1 MVSDANGD
9 GLSLA
14 GPVTA
19 DHGSVTDNLDGT
31 FTLTPD
37 ADFHGPMVISYGVS
51 DGSVTITATTL
62 ANFANTPD
70 APVAGSVTLPA
81 TSEDTGLVLSLAQ
94 LLGSATDA
102 DGDPLAIT
110 NLSASNGAGFTDNG
124 NGTFTITPAANYSGT
139 VSLTY
144 DIDDGTG
151 NLVATSASVTVNA
164 ANDAPTMS
172 SYVGMSSP
180 NEDGPFP
187 GETVYALFN
196 TGFSDTADLGTLA
209 GVAVIG
215 NNTVSPDGAWQYS
228 SDGGTTWVDVGGV
241 NDNSS
246 ALALS
251 ASTKLRFNAAPDFH
265 GTAPSLYVRGLDNSY
280 AGGWSSSTGSAVYTN
295 TSSPGGSSA
304 IAAAATELST
314 DVNAVNDAPTSSAV
328 TLTAGVENVLYTFT
342 ETQLLANAVDVDGD
356 TLTISSVTPSTGT
369 VTNLGGGNYSWAL
382 PADYNGTASLTYIIG
397 DGQGGTVTGSAD
409 VSIAAMVTTAG
420 VDTLTAGDGDN
431 AYRVDAGTFAAGDS
445 IIDTGN
451 PADADVIRVISAGTV
466 DLAAGSV
473 TGIES
478 IAVEASGATTIVLG
492 GGADPQQFQFIGGG
506 PGSDTVQLAD
516 SGSTLDLTGIVLTSI
531 DSVSTGAGND
541 TISFD
546 DVNFPSIGIVV
557 DGDASAVDS
566 DKVIIYQTQ
575 AGTLDVSA
583 SVFSNIETVALVAAT
598 SSDVVLIGNSLNNS
612 LVGGAGSDKL
622 TGGTGADTLTGGAG
636 SDVFVYTTP
645 TESANALANRDT
657 ITDFTSGT
665 DHIHI
670 SVSGAHVDVSGFES
684 VGSYNLGQASLTGG
698 VARTGGVIGDCF
710 YAGGVDQA
718 LYVWVGNSSSN
729 INTDGGYVIA
739 SPTAIAAA
747 DLDFNISGTAGTDTL
762 VGGAGNDTLIASLGG
777 DSLTGNAGT
786 DSFVLADNSNTTITD
801 FTVGTDTVTLS
812 NTEFALGSSGTLAV
826 SDYAEGATAM
836 SGTAFDYG
844 ATGDGLVAIQ
854 SGADVQLWSTTAME
868 AATTANSVLVGTLN
882 NVNTSALDNTSFHLG
897 V

>member
-1 MVSDANGD
+1 
-9 GLSLA
+9 
-14 GPVTA
+14 
-19 DHGSVTDNLDGT
+19 
-31 FTLTPD
+31 
-37 ADFHGPMVISYGVS
+37 
-51 DGSVTITATTL
+51 
-62 ANFANTPD
+62 
-70 APVAGSVTLPA
+70 
-81 TSEDTGLVLSLAQ
+81 
-94 LLGSATDA
+94 
-102 DGDPLAIT
+102 
-110 NLSASNGAGFTDNG
+110 
-124 NGTFTITPAANYSGT
+124 
-139 VSLTY
+139 
-144 DIDDGTG
+144 
-151 NLVATSASVTVNA
+151 
-164 ANDAPTMS
+164 
-172 SYVGMSSP
+172 
-180 NEDGPFP
+180 
-187 GETVYALFN
+187 
-196 TGFSDTADLGTLA
+196 
-209 GVAVIG
+209 
-215 NNTVSPDGAWQYS
+215 
-228 SDGGTTWVDVGGV
+228 
-241 NDNSS
+241 
-246 ALALS
+246 
-251 ASTKLRFNAAPDFH
+251 
-265 GTAPSLYVRGLDNSY
+265 VRGLDNTY

-304 IAAAATELST
+304 IAATATELST

-342 ETQLLANAVDVDGD
+342 SAQLLANAVDVDGD
-356 TLTISSVTPSTGT
+356 TLTIGSITPSTGT
-369 VTNLGGGNYSWAL
+369 VTNLGGGNYSWLL
-382 PADYNGTASLTYIIG
+382 PADYNGTASLAYIIS

-420 VDTLTAGDGDN
+420 VDTLTAGDGDH

-445 IIDTGN
+445 IVDTGN
-451 PADADVIRVISAGTV
+451 PADADTIRVISAGTV

-478 IAVEASGATTIVLG
+478 IAIEASGATTIVLG

-506 PGSDTVQLAD
+506 PGSDTVRLAD

-541 TISFD
+541 TVSFD

-575 AGTLDVSA
+575 AGTLDVST

-598 SSDVVLIGNSLNNS
+598 SDDVSLIGNSLKNS
-612 LVGGAGSDKL
+612 LVGGAGSDEL
-622 TGGTGADTLTGGAG
+622 FGGAGADTLTGGAG
-636 SDVFVYTTP
+636 SDDFVYTTP

-665 DHIHI
+665 DHIQI

-684 VGSYNLGQASLTGG
+684 VASYNLGQASLTGG

-739 SPTAIAAA
+739 SPNAISAG
-747 DLDFNISGTAGTDTL
+747 DLDFNISGTTGTDTL
-762 VGGAGNDTLIASLGG
+762 VGGAGNDTLIASVGG
-777 DSLTGNAGT
+777 DTLTGNAGT

-801 FTVGTDTVTLS
+801 FTVGTDTVTVS
-812 NTEFALGSSGTLAV
+812 NAEFGLGSSGTLAA

-836 SGTAFDYG
+836 SGTAVNYG

-868 AATTANSVLVGTLN
+868 AANTANSVLVGTLN